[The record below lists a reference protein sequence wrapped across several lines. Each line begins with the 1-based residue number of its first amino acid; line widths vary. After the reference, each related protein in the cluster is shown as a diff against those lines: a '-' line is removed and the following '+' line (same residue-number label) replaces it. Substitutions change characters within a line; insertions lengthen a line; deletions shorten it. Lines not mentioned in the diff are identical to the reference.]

1 MLISGFDAVLT
12 DLDGVVYAGA
22 GAIEG
27 AVESLDRLAGLGVS
41 LAYVT
46 NNASRS
52 PEVVAGH
59 LRALGVP
66 ARSDQVFDSASAG
79 ADLLAKLVEIGSVV
93 LVVGSAYLRECVT
106 ARGMV
111 LALSEHERI
120 DAVIQGFDPTL
131 GWKDLAAA
139 AFAINKGALWV
150 ATNTDLTIPR
160 AEGIAPGNGS
170 LVAAVTNATGINPH
184 VAGKPQPLLFQRAA
198 ERFES
203 AHPLVIGDRLDT
215 DILGGNQAGFKTAVV
230 LTGVETTASLLA
242 ARTAERPDFILRDLT
257 ELYDAYPVLEATGYG
272 IRCGSAI
279 ASVRDGRIS
288 VTGRR
293 EDLDAWRAACEAWW
307 LAHPHVESTT
317 NPEIEFIRGCPPP
330 THCQQQQPN
339 TFALE
344 ARCSPPTVPAQFR
357 APAHRQP
364 RNRFR
369 WTPPARW
376 TWRSLKLCSAC
387 LLPATCRS
395 TRNYMNG

>member
-160 AEGIAPGNGS
+160 AEGIAR
-170 LVAAVTNATGINPH
+170 AT
-184 VAGKPQPLLFQRAA
+184 VRWLPQSPMPRA
-198 ERFES
+198 S
-203 AHPLVIGDRLDT
+203 TPM
-215 DILGGNQAGFKTAVV
+215 
-230 LTGVETTASLLA
+230 
-242 ARTAERPDFILRDLT
+242 
-257 ELYDAYPVLEATGYG
+257 
-272 IRCGSAI
+272 
-279 ASVRDGRIS
+279 
-288 VTGRR
+288 
-293 EDLDAWRAACEAWW
+293 WRASRSRCCSNAPLSVLNRLTPWSSGTG
-307 LAHPHVESTT
+307 STRT
-317 NPEIEFIRGCPPP
+317 SSVVTRPASR
-330 THCQQQQPN
+330 QQW
-339 TFALE
+339 
-344 ARCSPPTVPAQFR
+344 CSP
-357 APAHRQP
+357 
-364 RNRFR
+364 
-369 WTPPARW
+369 
-376 TWRSLKLCSAC
+376 
-387 LLPATCRS
+387 
-395 TRNYMNG
+395 G